1 MNNFDEWNMGVGEEL
16 FKCDE
21 PQGIR
26 QKNAQKIVFLLI

>member
-1 MNNFDEWNMGVGEEL
+1 MNNFDEWNMGAGEGL

-26 QKNAQKIVFLLI
+26 QKTA